1 MANGVIIQAS
11 SRSNGNTAIVV
22 KMIQKFTDFDIIDLN
37 RYNIGH
43 FNYDFEN
50 ENDDFN
56 NLFKSIA
63 NNYQTIVFATPVYW
77 YTMSG
82 ILKVFLDRISDFL
95 YKEKEYG
102 RLLRGKRLAL
112 ISCNSDKEYFEGFE
126 IPIVKSANYLG
137 MQFISYEHTW
147 VLEEGI
153 SKEIEHRCKS
163 FADKVMESKS

>member
-1 MANGVIIQAS
+1 MTNGVIIQAS
-11 SRSNGNTAIVV
+11 SRSNGNTATIVN
-22 KMIQKFTDFDIIDLN
+22 MIQKYTDFDIIDLN
-37 RYNIGH
+37 TYDIGH

-50 ENDDFN
+50 DGDDFN
-56 NLFKSIA
+56 DLFKRIA

-102 RLLRGKRLAL
+102 RLLKGKSLAL
-112 ISCNSDKEYFEGFE
+112 ISCNCDREYFEGFE
-126 IPIVKSANYLG
+126 IPFVKSANYLG
-137 MQFISYEHTW
+137 MQFIAYEHTW

-153 SKEIEHRCKS
+153 SKEIEKRCKS
-163 FADKVMESKS
+163 FANKVMESK